1 MTRVRSSSPRT
12 SARRSPEGDDQ
23 MYPMPVSPGGHIIEH
38 IEGDPSAII
47 ARGKEIES
55 LGEMMR
61 RSGETLSA
69 IQMRAETQQG
79 KAVTSLR
86 ESIGDSSSVLGRA
99 ADLYEP
105 VGPVVQT
112 YGEELEEQIGR
123 ASCRG

>member
-23 MYPMPVSPGGHIIEH
+23 MYPMPGSPGGHIIDH
-38 IEGDPSAII
+38 IEGNPAALI

-55 LGEMMR
+55 RGQMMR
-61 RSGETLSA
+61 RSGERLTA

-79 KAVTSLR
+79 KAVASLR
-86 ESIGDSSSVLGRA
+86 ESIGDSSGVLGRA

-105 VGPVVQT
+105 VGPV
-112 YGEELEEQIGR
+112 
-123 ASCRG
+123 